1 MPDEDAHAWVEV
13 FDEKYGFVTVEVTPG
28 KGEDDMAGS
37 DSSNENT
44 NPNQTSNGAQTDS
57 ENPSQEDAPNVA
69 TPTPSVTQEPEES
82 MIFDDIKQND
92 KNPVTVEM
100 QTAHPKD
107 GYGL

>member
-1 MPDEDAHAWVEV
+1 M
-13 FDEKYGFVTVEVTPG
+13 T
-28 KGEDDMAGS
+28 GS

-82 MIFDDIKQND
+82 MVFDDIKQND